1 MHRTPGGFDRQWTL
15 HRRPRAES
23 GVTAGAFCRYHRS
36 MPSARR
42 FPPPWTIEG
51 LSSVHCKNAGGIEA
65 KILVEL
71 NKQAIRHSQRE
82 GKAMDVIRLP
92 QSFRRTAILEAAA
105 LIILTG
111 LVIAFVHSVVPYIT
125 ERL

>member
-92 QSFRRTAILEAAA
+92 QSFRRTAILRSRCAYRIDGA
-105 LIILTG
+105 G
-111 LVIAFVHSVVPYIT
+111 NCFRP
-125 ERL
+125 

>member
-1 MHRTPGGFDRQWTL
+1 
-15 HRRPRAES
+15 
-23 GVTAGAFCRYHRS
+23 
-36 MPSARR
+36 
-42 FPPPWTIEG
+42 
-51 LSSVHCKNAGGIEA
+51 
-65 KILVEL
+65 VEL